1 MHSALKPIE
10 NIMPNANTQFE
21 TYIQPHWRRLL
32 VVARQYAKRPE
43 DAHDLV
49 QETLLRAWRAFNP
62 KEIYLRQWLF
72 SILRN
77 TALEWRRN
85 ASRRVRLTL
94 LPNAELTELMPSDIR
109 APLTPIRPMSEVD
122 FRQFLDDRI
131 LGALDALEEPFREVL
146 ILSVAGNL
154 TYREIS
160 EILDCPL
167 GTVMSRMA
175 RARRFLRDRLATFQP
190 GRKAASAELKEEKRL

>member
-1 MHSALKPIE
+1 LALKPIE
-10 NIMPNANTQFE
+10 NIMPNVNIQFE
-21 TYIQPHWRRLL
+21 AYIQPHWRQLQ

-62 KEIYLRQWLF
+62 NETYVRQWLF

-77 TALEWRRN
+77 AALEWSRN

-94 LPNAELTELMPSDIR
+94 LPNAELTELLPSDIG
-109 APLTPIRPMSEVD
+109 APLTPLRPMSEAD

-131 LGALDALEEPFREVL
+131 LDALDALEEPFREVL
-146 ILSVAGNL
+146 ILSVAGDL

-190 GRKAASAELKEEKRL
+190 GRKAASTESKEVKRL